1 MRYEGESHLQGGGK
15 VLRRLT
21 FFNLGADRVRQ
32 FSERSTDGGKTWT
45 IGYDFTY
52 IRKK

>member
-1 MRYEGESHLQGGGK
+1 M
-15 VLRRLT
+15 RRLT

-32 FSERSTDGGKTWT
+32 FSERSTDGGKTWAV
-45 IGYDFTY
+45 GYDFTY